1 MVNEAWSTPVDR
13 EPASDRPYVVRGV
26 RGAITVDEDT
36 APAIENAVHEL
47 LAALVAANQMEA
59 DDLAAVFFSVTP
71 DLRAAFP
78 ATAARSF
85 GWRDIPLLD
94 LREADSDAEAALS
107 RCVRVL
113 ALWNTRLRPS
123 AIRHVYLRGAAS
135 LRPDLC
141 RAALPFS
148 GA

>member
-1 MVNEAWSTPVDR
+1 MNEAWSNIDR
-13 EPASDRPYVVRGV
+13 EVSTDRPYLVRGV
-26 RGAITVDEDT
+26 RGAITVDEDS

-47 LAALVAANQMEA
+47 LAALVSANRLEA
-59 DDLAAVFFSVTP
+59 DDVAAVFFSVTP

-78 ATAARSF
+78 ATSARSF
-85 GWRDIPLLD
+85 GWNDIPLLD
-94 LREADSDAEAALS
+94 LREADSDAALALD

-113 ALWNTRLRPS
+113 ILWNTRLRPS
-123 AIRHVYLRGAAS
+123 AIRHVYLRGAAA

-141 RAALPFS
+141 RIALPFP